1 MRKLLCLCFCVAA
14 VMATSSSVNA
24 GEAMTTAEFMLKCK
38 SDAGF
43 CRDEIVKA
51 SNAPKQAGE
60 ACVPDTVSA
69 DAMAKQVLE
78 LWQSAIDNMGT
89 DLNNEKYTDGVYDA
103 VATLWPCRK
112 P

>member
-1 MRKLLCLCFCVAA
+1 MRKLLYLGLCVAA
-14 VMATSSSVNA
+14 AMATSPSLSA
-24 GEAMTTAEFMLKCK
+24 GDGMTTTQFMLKCK
-38 SDAGF
+38 SDAAF

-60 ACVPDTVSA
+60 ACVPDTVGAA
-69 DAMAKQVLE
+69 DMAKQVVD
-78 LWQSAIDNMGT
+78 LWQSAIDNTGI
-89 DLNNEKYTDGVYDA
+89 DLSNEKYTDGVYDA